1 MKKAISVAIT
11 ATTKFYLLFSL
22 IGYATFGNAVPGN
35 MLAGFSSFKPLWIV
49 DLANI
54 CLTVHLFG
62 GYQVLKI
69 LFFAKVL

>member
-1 MKKAISVAIT
+1 MKNAISLATLAIT
-11 ATTKFYLLFSL
+11 VFYMLCGL
-22 IGYATFGNAVPGN
+22 IGYAAFGSSAPGN
-35 MLAGFSSFKPLWIV
+35 LLAGFGSFKPLWIV